1 MGYISAEDLSRLAGA
16 MKKSSY
22 GRYLLEIAE
31 EELFEGRI
39 SISPAREPA
48 RGGG

>member
-1 MGYISAEDLSRLAGA
+1 MGYISAEDLSRLAGP

-31 EELFEGRI
+31 EALFDDRV
-39 SISPAREPA
+39 SVSPAK
-48 RGGG
+48 GSG